1 MGWSFSLKVAG
12 GGRSVLK
19 VAIVGCGKIADAHAS
34 QIQRIPGCEMVG
46 ACDREELMAK
56 QICERFPIKAPF
68 SDLDDL
74 MSKARPQVV
83 HITTPPQSHF
93 EIARRCLEQGC
104 HVYVEKPFTL
114 NTNEAQEL
122 IGIAERTGL
131 KITVGHDD
139 QFRHVARRMR
149 KLILEGFLGGPPVH
163 MESYYCYEL
172 DERSN
177 YARALLSDKKHW
189 VRGLPGKLLHNII
202 SHGIARIAE
211 YLTADAPH
219 IIACGFTSPLL
230 KRMGETEI
238 IDELRVIIRE
248 DDRSTAYFTF
258 SSQMRPSL
266 HQFRIYGPKNGLI
279 LDQDNETLI
288 KLRGERY
295 KSYLEQ
301 FAPPLNFAAQYGGNL
316 RQNLRAFLAN
326 DFHPK
331 AGMKFLIQSF
341 YQSIVEGRP
350 VPIPYR
356 QILLTTRIMDSIFRH
371 LDSPGR
377 ESADGLQGL
386 DLVSPLSG
394 SASVK
399 LTGS

>member
-1 MGWSFSLKVAG
+1 MGWSVSSKVVAG
-12 GGRSVLK
+12 GGSVLRI
-19 VAIVGCGKIADAHAS
+19 AIVGCGKIADAHAS

-46 ACDREELMAK
+46 ACDREELMSK
-56 QICERFPIKAPF
+56 QICERFPIKAAF
-68 SDLDDL
+68 RDLDDL
-74 MSKARPQVV
+74 INKARPQVI

-139 QFRHVARRMR
+139 QFRHVARRAR
-149 KLILEGFLGGPPVH
+149 QLVKEGFLGGQPLH
-163 MESYYCYEL
+163 MESHYCYEL

-177 YARALLSDKKHW
+177 YAKALLSDKKHW
-189 VRGLPGKLLHNII
+189 VRGLPGQLLHNII

-211 YLTADAPH
+211 YLHTDAPH
-219 IIACGFTSPLL
+219 IVTCGFTSPLL
-230 KRMGETEI
+230 SEMGETEI
-238 IDELRVIIRE
+238 IDELRVIIR
-248 DDRSTAYFTF
+248 DDERKTAYFTF

-279 LDQDNETLI
+279 LDLDNETLL

-301 FAPPLNFAAQYGGNL
+301 FAPPLNFALQYAGNF
-316 RQNLRAFLAN
+316 RQNLRTFLKN

-341 YQSIVEGRP
+341 YASIVEGRP
-350 VPIPYR
+350 LPIPYR
-356 QILLTTRIMDSIFRH
+356 EILLTSRIMDSIFRN
-371 LDSPGR
+371 LDSQRG
-377 ESADGLQGL
+377 ESTDSRRTL
-386 DLVSPLSG
+386 DLVFPLSG
-394 SASVK
+394 KTTA
-399 LTGS
+399 